1 MHSEK
6 IALTCA
12 KELATLVAIVVLG
25 EFLLRAIAPDFGH
38 KIFDNKFTGSY
49 EIELNVDKYRGQA
62 YPVRKDP
69 NRLRILTLGDSETF
83 GTGVAADQTWP
94 AHLERVIRKKGTNCD
109 VINGALEGMS
119 PSDISQALQDKWQ
132 AYHPDIVVFG
142 LTAWMVSLAATSQT
156 PKSYDS
162 LAARYGEPPTTLAR
176 LQVEAG
182 RLFHSIYTVGFISN
196 ATQFG
201 LYWAG
206 LLDHRLKRDF
216 PYGSVVAY
224 GWQQGDIPA
233 DHNEIAWSGFER
245 EFVRLS
251 KLAQSGNAKVVLVW
265 LPPRF
270 DMSPDIRDN
279 LKNVPRERFSMD
291 PVLRANRVAN
301 VAGAKFVNALGRL
314 QTLRKELAASGKP
327 DALYIHFDV
336 GHFDGDGNRAVAEA
350 IAENTEDLK

>member
-1 MHSEK
+1 LHSEK

-12 KELATLVAIVVLG
+12 KELATLVAVVVLG

-49 EIELNVDKYRGQA
+49 EIGLNADKYRGHA
-62 YPVRKDP
+62 YPIEKSE
-69 NRLRILTLGDSETF
+69 NGLRILALGDSETF

-94 AHLERVIRKKGTNCD
+94 AQLESVIRKKGTNCE
-109 VINGALEGMS
+109 VLNGALEGMS
-119 PSDISQALQDKWQ
+119 PSDISQALQDKWK
-132 AYHPDIVVFG
+132 AYRPDVVVFG

-156 PKSYDS
+156 PKSYES
-162 LAARYGEPPTTLAR
+162 LAARYGDPPTTMAR

-206 LLDHRLKRDF
+206 LLDHRLKKDF

-233 DHNEIAWSGFER
+233 NHNEIAWSGFER

-251 KLAQSGNAKVVLVW
+251 KLAQSRNAKVVLVW

-270 DMSPDIRDN
+270 DMSHDLRDN
-279 LKNVPRERFSMD
+279 QKNVPRERFSMD
-291 PVLRANRVAN
+291 PVSRANRVADA
-301 VAGAKFVNALGRL
+301 AGATFVNALGRL
-314 QTLRKELAASGKP
+314 KSVRKELATNGKP

-336 GHFDGDGNRAVAEA
+336 GHFDADGNRAVAEA
-350 IAENTEDLK
+350 IAENFEDLK